1 MTTLRTLVLGTRNIK
16 KGAELVEL
24 LAPHGLQLRTLADFD
39 NALDVVEDG
48 DSFAANAALKATQ
61 QARHLGHWT
70 LGEDS
75 GISVRALDGA
85 PGIYSARFSG
95 DGATDESNNQHLITQ
110 LGDTPLEKRW
120 AHYTCHM
127 ALSDPTGEV
136 RISVESHCHGRIR
149 FEGSGNAG
157 FGYDPYFEVMEY
169 HKTFGELGEQVK
181 SVISHRARAIRQ
193 LVPKLRQLLLDGSW
207 PDPSTITKP

>member
-1 MTTLRTLVLGTRNIK
+1 MTTLRTLVLGTRNVK

-39 NALDVVEDG
+39 DGLEVVEDG

-61 QARHLGHWT
+61 QARHLGYWV

-75 GISVRALDGA
+75 GISVQALDGA

-95 DGATDESNNQHLITQ
+95 DGATDESNNQHLIAE
-110 LGDTPLEKRW
+110 LGETPLEKRG

-136 RISVESHCHGRIR
+136 RISVESYCRGRIR
-149 FEGSGNAG
+149 FEASGQAG

-193 LVPKLRQLLLDGSW
+193 LVPRLRQLLLDGSW

>member
-1 MTTLRTLVLGTRNIK
+1 MTMLRTLVLGTRNVK

-39 NALDVVEDG
+39 DGLDVVEDG

-61 QARHLGHWT
+61 QARHLGHWV

-75 GISVRALDGA
+75 GISVQALNGA

-95 DGATDESNNQHLITQ
+95 DGATDESNNQHLIAE
-110 LGDTPLEKRW
+110 LGDTPLEKRG

-127 ALSDPTGEV
+127 ALSDPTGDV
-136 RISVESHCHGRIR
+136 RISVESYCHGRIR
-149 FEGSGNAG
+149 FAASGHAG
-157 FGYDPYFEVMEY
+157 FGYDPYFEVREY

-207 PDPSTITKP
+207 PDPSTITKA

>member
-1 MTTLRTLVLGTRNIK
+1 MTMLRTLVLGTRNVK

-39 NALDVVEDG
+39 DGLDVVEDG

-61 QARHLGHWT
+61 QARHLGHWV

-75 GISVRALDGA
+75 GISVQALNGA

-95 DGATDESNNQHLITQ
+95 DGATDESNNQHLISE
-110 LGDTPLEKRW
+110 LGDTPLEKRS
-120 AHYTCHM
+120 AYYTCHM
-127 ALSDPTGEV
+127 ALSDPTGDV
-136 RISVESHCHGRIR
+136 RVSVESYCRGRIR
-149 FEGSGNAG
+149 FEASGHAG
-157 FGYDPYFEVMEY
+157 FGYDPYFEVREY

-193 LVPKLRQLLLDGSW
+193 LVPRLRQLLLDGSW
-207 PDPSTITKP
+207 PESSSTTEP